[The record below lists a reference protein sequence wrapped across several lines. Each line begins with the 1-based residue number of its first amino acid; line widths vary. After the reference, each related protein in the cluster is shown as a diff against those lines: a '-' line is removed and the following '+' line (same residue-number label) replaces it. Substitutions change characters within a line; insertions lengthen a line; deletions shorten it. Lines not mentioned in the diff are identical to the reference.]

1 MDGHIVELYTY
12 IMKEEYMDVLVRII
26 DAVVEHKESVKIN
39 KSQDEM
45 GVLVTLSVHKED
57 MGQVIGKSGAMAQ
70 AIRSVMRVIGAKG
83 GARVS
88 LKILEP
94 IQ

>member
-1 MDGHIVELYTY
+1 
-12 IMKEEYMDVLVRII
+12 MKEEYMDVLVRII